1 MIRQYWRV
9 FALTFAIMAVGAY
22 QLYGV
27 FSNKGYEPVQ
37 PINYSHVLHAGVMQ
51 MECLYCHSQAE
62 KGPSAGIPGLDVCM
76 GCHAVVRTDS
86 PEIQKMAKYYAEGKP
101 VPWVRIH
108 RIPDHAFF
116 NHRWHV
122 EAGVACQTCHGPVQ
136 NMPVVH
142 QWTKLEMGKCVE
154 CHRQGQYA
162 GQIDHPPTFHEPEVT
177 AAEVASAPEGL
188 TLAGAEENP
197 QWASAAA
204 EFKKYHDSSA
214 MSPDDTKVMLTRLKQ
229 YQEDIY
235 QHGRQY
241 QTRGKNASVECSTCH
256 Y

>member
-9 FALTFAIMAVGAY
+9 FALTFTIMLVGAY

-51 MECLYCHSQAE
+51 MECLYCHNQAE
-62 KGPSAGIPGLDVCM
+62 KGPNAGIPGLDVCM
-76 GCHAVVRTDS
+76 GCHAVVKTDS

-108 RIPDHAFF
+108 RLPDHAYFS
-116 NHRWHV
+116 HRWHV

-154 CHRQGQYA
+154 CHRQENYA
-162 GQIDHPPTFHEPEVT
+162 GQIHHPATFHEPEVT
-177 AAEVASAPEGL
+177 AAEVAEAPKGL
-188 TLAGAEENP
+188 TLEGAEEDP
-197 QWASAAA
+197 QWASAVS
-204 EFKKYHDSSA
+204 EFKKYHDAKSL
-214 MSPDDTKVMLTRLKQ
+214 SPDDTKVMLARLKQ
-229 YQEDIY
+229 YQNDIY
-235 QHGRQY
+235 EHGRQY
-241 QTRGKNASVECSTCH
+241 QTRGKNASIECSTCH